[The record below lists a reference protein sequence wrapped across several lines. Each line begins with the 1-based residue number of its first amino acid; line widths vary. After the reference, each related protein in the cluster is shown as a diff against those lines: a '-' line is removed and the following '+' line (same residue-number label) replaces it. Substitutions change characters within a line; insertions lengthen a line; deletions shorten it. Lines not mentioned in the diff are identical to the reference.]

1 MWGEDK
7 SSPTI
12 EPDFRRV
19 SPTWA
24 WVGALMAVCVSCTIF
39 QPSGKCQKDQGEEA
53 AVLLKR

>member
-24 WVGALMAVCVSCTIF
+24 WVGLYRGVVVHDFPTVGEM
-39 QPSGKCQKDQGEEA
+39 PEDQGEEA